1 MRKLRREGIQLA
13 PRQASLSLYAKHAG
27 LNSQTAAVSK
37 QIAIQAAISP
47 PRLQMTKGTG
57 SQIKRLSV

>member
-13 PRQASLSLYAKHAG
+13 LRQASLSLYAG

-57 SQIKRLSV
+57 RQIKRLSV